1 MGLLE
6 GITEIEL
13 SIVELNDKSGVG
25 ILEGIADDCSM
36 FELSEGGI
44 VNELIITVLLHF
56 LNNKHID
63 LYDISIELEELTCTL
78 LKHNNTNRQA
88 IASCKQ
94 LIHLLEAINNSER
107 IGLSN

>member
-13 SIVELNDKSGVG
+13 SGVELKEKPVVG
-25 ILEGIADDCSM
+25 IREGVEDDCSM

-63 LYDISIELEELTCTL
+63 LYDISIEKE
-78 LKHNNTNRQA
+78 
-88 IASCKQ
+88 
-94 LIHLLEAINNSER
+94 
-107 IGLSN
+107 

>member
-25 ILEGIADDCSM
+25 ILEGISDDCSM

-56 LNNKHID
+56 LNNKHIE
-63 LYDISIELEELTCTL
+63 LYDISIELEEL
-78 LKHNNTNRQA
+78 
-88 IASCKQ
+88 
-94 LIHLLEAINNSER
+94 
-107 IGLSN
+107 